1 MAGGGGRGAGP
12 GNRTT
17 SGVNLPPRDA
27 AGSVNP
33 GVGPTPGTRR
43 GGEPRVRTDPPPCA
57 GYSTSHIG
65 WGRKNTVGGPRA
77 SEENVSIRFR
87 HEKVTREKLSSARAF
102 SPLPEYTRGG
112 PTAMDDVMTGW
123 ASTVSDGDSLQLA
136 TLLAVGASDPTDA
149 SGLDEAAFQTQ
160 LDPTGQMVTQ
170 ALLDGGACS
179 AVEDVED
186 FYAVGLPKGLP
197 GGLAFLALDHREEL
211 LQRCRV
217 VQAARALAA
226 CAGPPRKQQGGMRKL
241 GVYDGPR
248 GKSSPEEQQEQQEPQ
263 EPQVPQVPQ
272 ERQPGDLGEEE
283 QTHARGD
290 EPQEHAADEE
300 VHALDSADDDDE
312 QALDDDQGACGG
324 VGDGDAVYNARG
336 RKVATSAQRL
346 AFDTAAAQLI
356 GWLFEHGVS
365 DETAIGA
372 AGVSRNFLNERHKA
386 TGTSRAEILRDRAVA
401 GGKRSA
407 RRPPRRSRIT
417 RSAAPRGRLP
427 ACPPRAA
434 RETSTVG
441 CEKKSSHLSL

>member
-1 MAGGGGRGAGP
+1 M
-12 GNRTT
+12 
-17 SGVNLPPRDA
+17 
-27 AGSVNP
+27 
-33 GVGPTPGTRR
+33 
-43 GGEPRVRTDPPPCA
+43 
-57 GYSTSHIG
+57 
-65 WGRKNTVGGPRA
+65 
-77 SEENVSIRFR
+77 
-87 HEKVTREKLSSARAF
+87 
-102 SPLPEYTRGG
+102 PEYTRGG

-136 TLLAVGASDPTDA
+136 TLLAVGASDPADA

-197 GGLAFLALDHREEL
+197 GGLALLALDRREEL
-211 LQRCRV
+211 LQRCRAM
-217 VQAARALAA
+217 QTARALLLAA
-226 CAGPPRKQQGGMRKL
+226 RAGPPRKQQGGMRKL

-248 GKSSPEEQQEQQEPQ
+248 GKSSPEEQQEPQ
-263 EPQVPQVPQ
+263 EPQVPQ

-283 QTHARGD
+283 QVHARGD

-300 VHALDSADDDDE
+300 VHGLDGADDDE
-312 QALDDDQGACGG
+312 EHAPDDDQGACDG
-324 VGDGDAVYNARG
+324 VSDGDAVYNARG
-336 RKVATSAQRL
+336 RRVATSAPRL
-346 AFDTAAAQLI
+346 TFDTAAAQRI
-356 GWLFEHGVS
+356 DWLFEHGVS
-365 DETAIGA
+365 DEAAIGA
-372 AGVSRNFLNERHKA
+372 AGVSRNFLNKRHKA